1 MTTGFIYHGTAQS
14 LYDEVF
20 PKLKNFNPKI
30 RTLIVLS
37 GSFSQELLK
46 EIFTKAW
53 KEFKIFDILIIF
65 DQEIRKYFEPFSIYV
80 FNTFAAFHQNQ
91 LFDVRFSNEA
101 SGGLKAFERFQMN
114 RHRNLNGF
122 PLKVVLFQFMMVCEG
137 TEYKNGSYKI
147 DTLKYQD
154 AEALKILSKFANF
167 SIQFV
172 KSSDGVKHGY
182 QTSNYTFTGS
192 LGMVEHEQA
201 DLAANARLVAEYN
214 TTNTLCLFPTT
225 TVKLKFAVPMKL
237 SSEVNILV
245 SLYNFLDG
253 YLRLS
258 ILAMFLVIPLI
269 LLLLD
274 HITGSRKLSI
284 DAVIRN
290 YLIIYSV
297 MTFVSISM
305 PRYWPS
311 RYVMGSVVLVWLII
325 GNTYAGKM
333 IEFLNSNF
341 GLKQISSIDEMSRT
355 SLELKIPYPM
365 AILFEG
371 EFDNA
376 PKSHLFINK
385 LVKVARALESVG
397 DRMAFIDTDN
407 MAEMIRSRKYAL
419 LFLDNILDLLE
430 KSYYDENGN
439 DILTHIDETPYEYQ
453 YAMSVPKTSPF
464 VLRFN
469 ELLIRMFEAGVAKY
483 QMSSAIGDTDLIY
496 IKRMKAG
503 ATPSVGVQAISLHQI
518 FSVFSLYICAMTC
531 AVLVLILEII
541 FSKCR
546 KRIWTGWGSR
556 LQMLMS

>member
-1 MTTGFIYHGTAQS
+1 MTTGFIYHGSAQN

-37 GSFSQELLK
+37 ESFSRELLK

-53 KEFKIFDILIIF
+53 TNFKIFDIVIIF
-65 DQEIRKYFEPFSIYV
+65 DQEFKRYFEPFSIYA
-80 FNTFAAFHQNQ
+80 FNTFEASHQNQ
-91 LFDVRFSNEA
+91 LFEAKFSGEA
-101 SGGLKAFERFQMN
+101 SEGLESFERFQTN
-114 RHRNLNGF
+114 RNSNLNGYQ
-122 PLKVVLFQFMMVCEG
+122 LKVVLFQFMMVCEG
-137 TEYKNGSYKI
+137 TEYPNGTYKI

-154 AEALKILSKFANF
+154 AEALKIMSKFANF
-167 SIQFV
+167 SINFV

-182 QTSNYTFTGS
+182 QSSNYTFTGS
-192 LGMVEHEQA
+192 LGMVEYEKA

-214 TTNTLCLFPTT
+214 TTNTLCLFPTN

-237 SSEVNILV
+237 SSEVKILV

-253 YLRLS
+253 YLKIS

-269 LLLLD
+269 LFFFD
-274 HITGSRKLSI
+274 YITGSKKLSI
-284 DAVIRN
+284 DAMIRN
-290 YLIIYSV
+290 YLITYSV

-325 GNTYAGKM
+325 GNTCAGKM
-333 IEFLNSNF
+333 IEFLNTNF

-355 SLELKIPYPM
+355 SLEVKIPYPM

-371 EFDNA
+371 EFDDA

-397 DRMAFIDTDN
+397 DKMAFIDVDN
-407 MAEMIRSRKYAL
+407 MEEMIRSRKYAL
-419 LFLDNILDLLE
+419 LFLDNILDFLE
-430 KSYYDENGN
+430 KSFYDDNGN
-439 DILTHIDETPYEYQ
+439 DIMTHIEETPYEYF

-469 ELLIRMFEAGVAKY
+469 ELLMRMFEAGVAKY
-483 QMSSAIGDTDLIY
+483 QMSSAKGGNDLIY
-496 IKRMKAG
+496 IRRLKAG
-503 ATPSVGVQAISLHQI
+503 AIPSDGVKAISLNQI
-518 FSVFSLYICAMTC
+518 FSVFSLYMCAMTC

-541 FSKCR
+541 FSNSR
-546 KRIWTGWGSR
+546 KRIWTGLGR
-556 LQMLMS
+556 VYKC